1 MSSLLSIASNV
12 EAAVQAYS
20 SVRDFVKQEE
30 WRAGF
35 KREFV
40 SFHLHGDWASQHL
53 K

>member
-12 EAAVQAYS
+12 EAAVQAYLA
-20 SVRDFVKQEE
+20 VWDFVDQEE

-35 KREFV
+35 KREFI
-40 SFHLHGDWASQHL
+40 SFHLHGDWTSQHL